1 MKSLK
6 SLRRTNKKPRERGF
20 FSFSIFPFPTSP
32 TSPASLPARNHAVT
46 LAPSLCTMAVAPLVC
61 LVAVLV
67 SVLMSPPALA
77 TSLAKS
83 TVDLR
88 LDAACCCA
96 WTLAAAVLDDTV
108 LVMWSPL

>member
-1 MKSLK
+1 MIDLNFPKKSHA
-6 SLRRTNKKPRERGF
+6 NVAF
-20 FSFSIFPFPTSP
+20 FISTFPAL
-32 TSPASLPARNHAVT
+32 PASLPANNHAVT
-46 LAPSLCTMAVAPLVC
+46 LAPSLCTMAVVPLPC

-67 SVLMSPPALA
+67 SVLMSAPALA

-88 LDAACCCA
+88 LAVDCCCA
-96 WTLAAAVLDDTV
+96 WTFAAAVLDDTV